1 MTNPVTVK
9 QFPDTPIAAS
19 PGKFIREASTRSRL
33 TTNRFFTFAL
43 LLTVSGCAWFGG
55 SDKKPP
61 ALPALPATNAA
72 TLVWSAN
79 VGKSGGYLFV
89 PAFGDR
95 LVYAASNSGD
105 VYALSEEGGRTVT
118 RIETQARLAGG
129 VGVGENLVVVA
140 SVKGDVLA
148 FDAAGRSLWKAS
160 VAGDVLAAPTVVGA
174 KVIVRTA
181 DGRIFALNRIDGK
194 RQWVF
199 QRATPALTLR
209 TNAGVVS
216 NRGTLYAGY
225 PGGKIVAIEIEGGK
239 PIWEA
244 TISLARGATELE
256 RVADV
261 AGVPVLDDSR
271 VCAAVYQG
279 RTGCVETLSGN
290 VLWSREISSPD
301 GVAVDA
307 KNVYVADVDGNVFA
321 LDKTN
326 GATLWKLEKLIRRD
340 PGTPIIVNGKLVVG
354 DKDGLIH
361 VMSPENGDLIGRLS
375 TDGSRVV
382 SLLKNGDGAIAQT
395 DKGGVF
401 AINVK

>member
-1 MTNPVTVK
+1 MIKTVEAYSFTSVARSVIGLLAVT
-9 QFPDTPIAAS
+9 
-19 PGKFIREASTRSRL
+19 
-33 TTNRFFTFAL
+33 L
-43 LLTVSGCAWFGG
+43 LLTATGCAWFGFG
-55 SDKKPP
+55 DKKPP
-61 ALPALPATNAA
+61 ALPALPASNAA
-72 TLVWSAN
+72 SMVWSAN

-89 PAFGDR
+89 PGFGDK
-95 LVYAASNSGD
+95 LVYAASHGGD
-105 VYALSEEGGRTVT
+105 VYVLAEEGGRTVT
-118 RIETQARLAGG
+118 RIDTKAQLAGG
-129 VGVGENLVVVA
+129 VGVGDNLVVVA
-140 SVKGDVLA
+140 SIKGDVLA

-160 VAGDVLAAPTVVGA
+160 VAGDVLAAPVVVGA

-225 PGGKIVAIEIEGGK
+225 PGGKVVAIEAEAGK

-261 AGVPVLDDSR
+261 AGLPVLDDTR
-271 VCAAVYQG
+271 ICAAVYQG

-307 KNVYVADVDGNVFA
+307 RNVYVADTGGNVFA

-326 GATLWKLEKLIRRD
+326 GATLWKLEKLVRRD
-340 PGTPIIVNGKLVVG
+340 PGTPILVGGKVVVG

-361 VMSPENGDLIGRLS
+361 VLSTENGDLIGRLS